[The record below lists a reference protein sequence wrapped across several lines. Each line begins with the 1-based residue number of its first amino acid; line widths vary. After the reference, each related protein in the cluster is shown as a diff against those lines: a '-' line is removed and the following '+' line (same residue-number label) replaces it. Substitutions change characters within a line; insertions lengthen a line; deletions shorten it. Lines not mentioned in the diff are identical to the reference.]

1 MGGLGF
7 HHGVAD
13 GRAGGV
19 VLGEGAVKA
28 PGGGVLPV
36 GVDLPFDFL
45 RLGVQDQGRKG
56 LILVRAVEGEG
67 QTVGPLVFKAL
78 VVPGLGDADGH
89 LDLSQLVG
97 QVILAVLALV
107 CDGGV
112 IALGVVG
119 DVIFNLGAGA
129 LPQAGGLV
137 VGEVVLG
144 QTGEG
149 VGPVIGL
156 CLGVPADGPGVLRRI
171 GAGLPQAD
179 RYVLGPGAAVAVHP
193 GLGAFHGDGGLIDH
207 VLDGVA
213 AIIVLHDMGGVA
225 GVRRN
230 GLGDGIGVP
239 VAVLGIHGDLLK
251 GAGQLGARQGQGLE
265 GTAVPEQ
272 VDGDRALHAVGGQP
286 LLLHGDGHL
295 VLNLV
300 GDDVVHVIVGDQ
312 IVLAVD
318 GGYLVAL
325 GHGAVH
331 VLADHIVIG
340 LAGQG
345 VTDGDVPGV
354 GPADGGGEGDRI
366 AGGCPFTVL
375 VLLIDHLDS
384 GLEAV
389 GGGAPLL
396 GDGQI
401 LGAGEIGV
409 LQLQVR
415 GVLLAVDIDSAAGDL
430 YRDGTDAGGVVGIAF
445 GQGLGQGVRM
455 AGGDVG
461 EGHRAGIGRG
471 RDLGV
476 GGVLAVTGQGE
487 GHAGQGGL
495 GVFVHLGEAQS
506 AKVALDRGYREVHGL
521 QMGLGGLALA
531 DAGPLALIVGQHELQ
546 RGGGIGRIGGG
557 AAVRIVQTDA
567 VLHGIAIGRRFA
579 GAGGLDRGD
588 GRIIT
593 GGQHV
598 PLEGLSVLG
607 RGHGVGKGSGGGLP
621 QIGDVG
627 AHLVLHPPRLSR
639 QADGTADGLK
649 GIKQGLVVIGLIGV
663 GGEAAQP
670 LADGQLLPCGA
681 RHGAV
686 AAHAA
691 KGLIPGHV
699 FAVCNGE
706 QLRST
711 GEALDGR
718 SHAGHVP
725 DIIGGGVAATALGAV
740 DALRIGLVFIYM
752 ESGGSVRQQHGIE
765 VLHPVQRLTI
775 FQTILQQVPGQH
787 QAALDV
793 SAALAVAV
801 AHPDSTV
808 QPGADDVLQR
818 GDIGGAVGSIV
829 DIIPLRGIGLG
840 IAAERDDLHQTLVA
854 LLSAGLGGEG
864 VDEIL
869 GRLLRLGQ
877 ASFVNA
883 IGMVGRFRMPAI
895 FTIRT
900 PLLGLI
906 IFTTTSALPSGRR
919 TVIFLAALGAVVHT
933 VGHVQH
939 QHHGAVGGLAG
950 DGGQVL
956 GGLDLER
963 DLKLILHL
971 GPGHTLGNLQD
982 GVAGLFCGLGHAVA
996 VLLEVP
1002 RAARIHDLGGTVVL
1016 VLHPGRKGG
1025 GGQEAQHHHQR

>member
-1 MGGLGF
+1 
-7 HHGVAD
+7 
-13 GRAGGV
+13 
-19 VLGEGAVKA
+19 
-28 PGGGVLPV
+28 
-36 GVDLPFDFL
+36 
-45 RLGVQDQGRKG
+45 
-56 LILVRAVEGEG
+56 
-67 QTVGPLVFKAL
+67 
-78 VVPGLGDADGH
+78 
-89 LDLSQLVG
+89 
-97 QVILAVLALV
+97 
-107 CDGGV
+107 
-112 IALGVVG
+112 
-119 DVIFNLGAGA
+119 
-129 LPQAGGLV
+129 
-137 VGEVVLG
+137 
-144 QTGEG
+144 
-149 VGPVIGL
+149 
-156 CLGVPADGPGVLRRI
+156 
-171 GAGLPQAD
+171 
-179 RYVLGPGAAVAVHP
+179 
-193 GLGAFHGDGGLIDH
+193 
-207 VLDGVA
+207 
-213 AIIVLHDMGGVA
+213 MGGVA
-225 GVRRN
+225 GVLGH

-506 AKVALDRGYREVHGL
+506 AEVALDRGYREVHGF

-567 VLHGIAIGRRFA
+567 VLHGIAIGRRLA

-670 LADGQLLPCGA
+670 LADGQVLPCGA

-686 AAHAA
+686 NAAHAA

-706 QLRST
+706 QLGST
-711 GEALDGR
+711 GKALDGR
-718 SHAGHVP
+718 SHAGHVT

-740 DALRIGLVFIYM
+740 DAFRIGLVFIYM

-877 ASFVNA
+877 TSLINA
-883 IGMVGRFRMPAI
+883 VRGHGIVILRRSPATVYVTSTVRSSHKTAVFIYECMAAITQPGTAVAAVRRMVSMV
-895 FTIRT
+895 
-900 PLLGLI
+900 LL
-906 IFTTTSALPSGRR
+906 
-919 TVIFLAALGAVVHT
+919 LAALGAVVHT

>member
-1 MGGLGF
+1 
-7 HHGVAD
+7 
-13 GRAGGV
+13 
-19 VLGEGAVKA
+19 
-28 PGGGVLPV
+28 
-36 GVDLPFDFL
+36 
-45 RLGVQDQGRKG
+45 
-56 LILVRAVEGEG
+56 
-67 QTVGPLVFKAL
+67 
-78 VVPGLGDADGH
+78 
-89 LDLSQLVG
+89 
-97 QVILAVLALV
+97 
-107 CDGGV
+107 
-112 IALGVVG
+112 
-119 DVIFNLGAGA
+119 
-129 LPQAGGLV
+129 
-137 VGEVVLG
+137 
-144 QTGEG
+144 
-149 VGPVIGL
+149 
-156 CLGVPADGPGVLRRI
+156 
-171 GAGLPQAD
+171 
-179 RYVLGPGAAVAVHP
+179 
-193 GLGAFHGDGGLIDH
+193 
-207 VLDGVA
+207 
-213 AIIVLHDMGGVA
+213 MGGVA

-230 GLGDGIGVP
+230 GLGEGIGVLA
-239 VAVLGIHGDLLK
+239 AVVRIHGDVLK
-251 GAGQLGARQGQGLE
+251 GAGQLCAGQGQGLE

-272 VDGDRALHAVGGQP
+272 VDGDLTLHAVGGQP

-295 VLNLV
+295 VLDLV
-300 GDDVVHVIVGDQ
+300 GDGVARVVVGDP

-318 GGYLVAL
+318 SGYLVAL

-354 GPADGGGEGDRI
+354 GPAAVGGEGDGI
-366 AGGCPFTVL
+366 AGAGLGPVQG
-375 VLLIDHLDS
+375 LLIDHLDS

-409 LQLQVR
+409 LQLQVL
-415 GVLLAVDIDSAAGDL
+415 GVLLAVDIDVAAGDL
-430 YRDGTDAGGVVGIAF
+430 YCDDADAVGIVDIALR
-445 GQGLGQGVRM
+445 QGLGQSVCV
-455 AGGDVG
+455 AGGDAG
-461 EGHRAGIGRG
+461 KGHRAVIGRG

-476 GGVLAVTGQGE
+476 GGVLAVAGQGK
-487 GHAGQGGL
+487 GHAGQSGL
-495 GVFVHLGEAQS
+495 GVFVHLGEAQR
-506 AKVALDRGYREVHGL
+506 AEVALDGGDREGHGL
-521 QMGLGGLALA
+521 QMGLDGLALA
-531 DAGPLALIVGQHELQ
+531 DAGPLALVVGQHELQ

-557 AAVRIVQTDA
+557 AAVGIVQTDA
-567 VLHGIAIGRRFA
+567 VFHGIAVGRGLA

-588 GRIIT
+588 GRIIA
-593 GGQHV
+593 GAQHV
-598 PLEGLSVLG
+598 PLEEPVVLG
-607 RGHGVGKGSGGGLP
+607 GGHVVGEAAGSSLP

-670 LADGQLLPCGA
+670 LADGQVLPCGA

-686 AAHAA
+686 NAAHAA

-706 QLRST
+706 QLGST
-711 GEALDGR
+711 GKALDGR
-718 SHAGHVP
+718 SHAGHVT

-740 DALRIGLVFIYM
+740 DAFRIGLVFIYM

-765 VLHPVQRLTI
+765 VIHVLQSAAHGLAG
-775 FQTILQQVPGQH
+775 LQQVLGQH
-787 QAALDV
+787 QCALDV
-793 SAALAVAV
+793 GAASAVAV
-801 AHPDSTV
+801 AHSDPAV

-818 GDIGGAVGSIV
+818 ADIGGTVGCVV
-829 DIIPLRGIGLG
+829 DIIPPRGVGLG